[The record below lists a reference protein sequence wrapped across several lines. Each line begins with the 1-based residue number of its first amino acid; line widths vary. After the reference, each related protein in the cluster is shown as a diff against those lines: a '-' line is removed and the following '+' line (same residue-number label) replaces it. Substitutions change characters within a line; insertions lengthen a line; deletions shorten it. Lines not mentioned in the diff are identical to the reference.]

1 MRPLLSIYHDQFTM
15 LHRPLCHQKAED
27 VPQHTVVC
35 FWLHCEP
42 TQNCVSVQ
50 VPFALVFTK
59 TDKRKKKCPGAAEN
73 IAAFQKELLAD
84 WQVRRHPQPFIPNPY
99 S

>member
-1 MRPLLSIYHDQFTM
+1 M
-15 LHRPLCHQKAED
+15 LA
-27 VPQHTVVC
+27 
-35 FWLHCEP
+35 
-42 TQNCVSVQ
+42 Q

-84 WQVRRHPQPFIPNPY
+84 WQVRCQNP
-99 S
+99 